1 MSFPKPKDSSELSP
15 LKAIGSDRSSLDAFL
30 GQASKVTGTLTFDG
44 AVELDGQVEGEI
56 IAKDRLY
63 IGESAVCNAKITGTD
78 VLVKGTVNGDI
89 AASSRLT
96 LKKPARVTGN
106 IATANLTIE
115 EGVFFEGKCIM
126 CSGSSLG
133 SDRKTETTK

>member
-1 MSFPKPKDSSELSP
+1 
-15 LKAIGSDRSSLDAFL
+15 
-30 GQASKVTGTLTFDG
+30 
-44 AVELDGQVEGEI
+44 
-56 IAKDRLY
+56 RLY

-126 CSGSSLG
+126 GSGSSLG